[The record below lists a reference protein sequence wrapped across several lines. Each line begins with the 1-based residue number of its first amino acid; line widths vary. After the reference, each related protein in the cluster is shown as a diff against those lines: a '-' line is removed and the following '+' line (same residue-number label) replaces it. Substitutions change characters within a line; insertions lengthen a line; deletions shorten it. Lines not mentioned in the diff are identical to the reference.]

1 VIWCLRFGISL
12 FTNVILNVIL
22 DIVMKTININELQSK
37 ISQVIKSVKKGED
50 FEVIRYSKPVAV
62 VLSSQKYE
70 KMLAEINELKGSC
83 RKCVDEFKRI
93 NTKKQ
98 KFRKEV

>member
-1 VIWCLRFGISL
+1 
-12 FTNVILNVIL
+12 
-22 DIVMKTININELQSK
+22 MKSININELQSK
-37 ISQVIKSVKKGED
+37 ISKIIKLVEKGED

-62 VLSSQKYE
+62 VLASKKYE

-93 NTKKQ
+93 KN
-98 KFRKEV
+98 R